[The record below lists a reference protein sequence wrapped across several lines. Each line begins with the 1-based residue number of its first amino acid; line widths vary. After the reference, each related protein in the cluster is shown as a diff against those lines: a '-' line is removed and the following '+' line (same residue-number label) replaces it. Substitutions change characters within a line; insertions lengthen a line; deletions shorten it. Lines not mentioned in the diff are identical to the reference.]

1 MAKRGKTKVTRSMI
15 NQEITRIRNIV
26 REAEKQGYVFG
37 DVIPKN
43 VNVTKSQLSKLR
55 SVTREKLLS
64 TARRV
69 DENGVILPTKA
80 EKNRELRQQ
89 QKQKKRYIRE
99 QKRTQKLIR
108 KQSSLVTHQHEPQE
122 NIMSYEDWYIASY
135 ENFIRT
141 ISRFDSSV
149 YQALADILSRFEQQ
163 VGKERIAIA
172 LEDMPE
178 GFYQVLQENA
188 YDSDSA
194 PTDFASRLLN
204 YIPKIGQQ
212 EKEILS
218 DVIEEY
224 GTNVETY

>member
-1 MAKRGKTKVTRSMI
+1 MAKRGKTNVTRSMI

-43 VNVTKSQLSKLR
+43 VNVTKSQLTKLR

-69 DENGVILPTKA
+69 DEYGVILPTKA
-80 EKNRELRQQ
+80 EKNREKRQQ
-89 QKQKKRYIRE
+89 QKQKRRYIRE
-99 QKRTQKLIR
+99 QKRVRKLER
-108 KQSSLVTHQHEPQE
+108 KQRE
-122 NIMSYEDWYIASY
+122 NVMSYEDWYISSY
-135 ENFIRT
+135 DNFIRT
-141 ISRFDSSV
+141 ITRFDSSV
-149 YQALADILSRFEQQ
+149 YQALAEILTRFENQ

-204 YIPKIGQQ
+204 YIPEIGQQ
-212 EKEILS
+212 EMEILS

-224 GTNVETY
+224 GTIVEMY

>member
-1 MAKRGKTKVTRSMI
+1 MI

-69 DENGVILPTKA
+69 DEYGVILPTKA
-80 EKNRELRQQ
+80 EKNREKRQQ

-122 NIMSYEDWYIASY
+122 NIMPYEDWYITSY

-149 YQALADILSRFEQQ
+149 YQALADILSRFEHQ

-178 GFYQVLQENA
+178 SFYQVLQENA

-204 YIPKIGQQ
+204 YIPEIGQQ

>member
-69 DENGVILPTKA
+69 DEYGVILPTKA
-80 EKNRELRQQ
+80 EKNREKRQQ

-122 NIMSYEDWYIASY
+122 NIMPYEDWYITSY

-149 YQALADILSRFEQQ
+149 YQALADILSRFEHQ

-178 GFYQVLQENA
+178 SFYQVLQENA

-204 YIPKIGQQ
+204 YIPEIGQQ